1 MRGGAGVLLSTYA
14 GTGAGAGPAGEA
26 AGLQALASQADQM
39 ARSLDGVVGAHQ
51 GLRLASALGSKGTEA
66 SVLDDGKTPLAAM
79 HRAVSGTVAGE
90 SLDGARS
97 DASAKHTQAA
107 EGKVPH
113 LTDPVVFMAARAG
126 LAQVAGQH
134 MQYTAGE
141 TVHWSAGKDQ
151 NLAVM
156 GALRVHTG
164 QGLGIVAGLQQG
176 GAGSGLDLISATGD
190 VHVQAQHD
198 ILRVQAQKDITIG
211 SAQTNVEYAA
221 PKRIRI
227 ATAAGA
233 SIVLEG
239 GNITVTAPG
248 RIDVKTGN
256 KQFAGPDQ
264 MPYQFPAMPGQ
275 VCVECLKNAMKQALP
290 AVFRT

>member
-1 MRGGAGVLLSTYA
+1 
-14 GTGAGAGPAGEA
+14 
-26 AGLQALASQADQM
+26 
-39 ARSLDGVVGAHQ
+39 
-51 GLRLASALGSKGTEA
+51 
-66 SVLDDGKTPLAAM
+66 M
-79 HRAVSGTVAGE
+79 HRTVSGTVAGD
-90 SLDGARS
+90 SLDGARG

-113 LTDPVVFMAARAG
+113 PTDPVVLMAARAG
-126 LAQVAGQH
+126 LAQIAGQH

-141 TVHWSAGKDQ
+141 AVHWSSGKDQ

-156 GALRVHTG
+156 GALRLHTG

-176 GAGSGLDLISATGD
+176 GADSGLDLISAKGNVD
-190 VHVQAQHD
+190 VQAQHD
-198 ILRVQAQKDITIG
+198 ILRVQAQKDIRIG
-211 SAQTNVEYAA
+211 SAQTAVECAA

-248 RIDVKTGN
+248 KIDVKTGN

-264 MPYQFPAMPGQ
+264 MPYQFPTMPGQ
-275 VCVECLKNAMKQALP
+275 VCIECLKNAMKQALP